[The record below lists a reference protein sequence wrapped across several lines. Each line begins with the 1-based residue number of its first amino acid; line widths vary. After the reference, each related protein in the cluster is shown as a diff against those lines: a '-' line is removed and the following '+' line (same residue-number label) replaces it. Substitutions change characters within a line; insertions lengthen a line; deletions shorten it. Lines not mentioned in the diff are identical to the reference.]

1 METKC
6 TDITD
11 ASPEKVGGFTGKL
24 KDVYLVDLIQ
34 MFCLSASSLCLQV
47 ENAEQTGSIFFEE
60 GEIVH
65 AVCQELVGEAAFY
78 HMLGWQTGCFETDSV
93 SKTYEKKTISQN
105 YNMLIMEAARRFD
118 EKYKSESRLASEA
131 CDADTRSDQA
141 RMRVL
146 IVDDSPMMRK
156 ILANLLTSRD
166 WVKVVGMAGD
176 GREAIALIDDLSP
189 DLVILDVN
197 MPVMDGTSTIKHIMI
212 KKPCPVVIM
221 SSPGEGAFR
230 SIFKFLEL
238 GAVDFMSKPTRSQDI
253 LVQQEKIHERIRLA
267 ATARVE
273 NFRIVR
279 LSKSEYVA
287 PPNLPCQSLIVV
299 ISGAGGFSDQ
309 MGFLSGLIP
318 YLDPMEAAVVALQ
331 SLPPTFS
338 TAFVEYLQDRLG
350 VHATSI
356 DRRTPLYVRHTYVG
370 IVGCSLSVNSGD
382 EAPVIE
388 PDPFVPEDQK
398 VPVDQLLSSAA
409 ETFKGRLTVVLLS
422 GAYAGDQSGLQAVKK
437 NGGRIILRKRESSMV
452 SEPLDRVMESGLA
465 DVEVIP
471 DHLVKT
477 VMETGGDTVA

>member
-1 METKC
+1 MEIKC
-6 TDITD
+6 SDITD
-11 ASPEKVGGFTGKL
+11 ASPDKVGGFTGKL

-47 ENAEQTGSIFFEE
+47 ENADQAGSIVFVE

-65 AVCQELVGEAAFY
+65 AVCQGLVGEAAFY
-78 HMLGWQTGCFETDSV
+78 HMLGWQTGRFETDSV
-93 SKTYEKKTISQN
+93 SKPFEKTISQN

-118 EKYKSESRLASEA
+118 EKYKSESKLASET
-131 CDADTRSDQA
+131 CDADASNDQA

-176 GREAIALIDDLSP
+176 GREAIALIDELSP

-287 PPNLPCQSLIVV
+287 PPELPCRSLVVV

-309 MGFLSGLIP
+309 IGLLSGLIP
-318 YLDPMEAAVVALQ
+318 SLDSMAAAVVALE

-338 TAFVEYLQDRLG
+338 TAFAEYLQNRLG
-350 VHATSI
+350 IHATSI
-356 DRRTPLYVRHTYVG
+356 DRRTPLLVRRTYVG
-370 IVGCSLSVNSGD
+370 IVGCPLSVNSGD
-382 EAPVIE
+382 DAFVIE
-388 PDPFVPEDQK
+388 PDPFLPEDQR
-398 VPVDQLLSSAA
+398 VPVDHFLSRAA
-409 ETFKGRLTVVLLS
+409 EIFKDRLTIVLLS
-422 GAYAGDQSGLQAVKK
+422 GAYAGDQSGLQAVK
-437 NGGRIILRKRESSMV
+437 NSGGRIILRKRESSMV
-452 SEPLDRVMESGLA
+452 SEPLDRVVESGLA

-471 DHLVKT
+471 DDLVKT
-477 VMETGGDTVA
+477 VVKTGNDTAL